1 MKAVELMAEK
11 NESSTV
17 DLQTAME
24 VMEDL
29 KARLEDAQQSAEE
42 RQDQL
47 LRCRAELDNV
57 LKRSSRERDGMAKY
71 ASEKLVCKILPV
83 LDSLEQAAKHDE
95 GSRILYQQ
103 LFDVLKGEGLVPI
116 EAVGKKFDPYRHEAL
131 YQIKSEEL
139 EEDEVAEEVQK
150 GYLFGSKV
158 IRFSKVAV
166 AKR

>member
-1 MKAVELMAEK
+1 MAGK
-11 NESSTV
+11 NASSAE
-17 DLQTAME
+17 DLQTVKEAL
-24 VMEDL
+24 EDL
-29 KARLEDAQQSAEE
+29 KGQLEDAQKLAEE
-42 RQDQL
+42 RRDQL

-57 LKRSSRERDGMAKY
+57 LKRSARDKEEMAKY

-116 EAVGKKFDPYRHEAL
+116 EAAGKKFDPYRHEAL
-131 YQIKSEEL
+131 YQIKSEEI
-139 EEDEVAEEVQK
+139 EDDAVAEEIQK
-150 GYLFGSKV
+150 GYLLGSRV